1 MRASVLPDRFRARV
15 RRSPL
20 PPVVIL
26 GVNPM
31 GLAIARAL
39 ARHGVPALGIHGTR
53 PRPEGYSSA
62 WDIAHPGRPWQLAE
76 LASYLPRV
84 AELAGQRP
92 LLIPTHDLLVEFMA
106 QRRELLSSCFLF
118 ELPDDA
124 ILQRFRSK
132 RGFAEAAARHG
143 WRVPVTRFVTKQDEL
158 AECARSQTFPLI
170 IKPNLGTAAFRM
182 SSTRKAAICATPA
195 ELRQAYAE
203 FSAWES
209 DMVVQE
215 WVPGGDEEVSF
226 SLHYFTREL
235 REVGRFAGRKLRQ
248 WPPRC
253 GSTTVAIPFPDA
265 ELSESA
271 AQLLSS
277 SGCSGFCSVEYK
289 RDPRSGLRY
298 IIEATVGRP
307 DLQIGL
313 AVGNGVDLISRAYS
327 HLTGSVLS
335 EPPPPA
341 RPCRWIWLAPDLQ
354 AARAYQREGQLT
366 LSGYLRSLRGPRIFA
381 VWDPRDLSMY
391 PSLLLGFFGFW
402 LAWLAGRVRRLRM
415 RAQKPE

>member
-1 MRASVLPDRFRARV
+1 
-15 RRSPL
+15 
-20 PPVVIL
+20 VVIL
-26 GVNPM
+26 GVNPL

-39 ARHGVPALGIHGTR
+39 ARHGAPVLAIHGNR

-62 WDIAHPGRPWQLAE
+62 WDIAHPGRPWRIAE

-106 QRRELLSSCFLF
+106 QHREPLAACFLF
-118 ELPDDA
+118 ELPGDVL
-124 ILQRFRSK
+124 LQRFRSK
-132 RGFAEAAARHG
+132 RRFAEAAARHG
-143 WRVPVTRFVTKQDEL
+143 WRVPVTRFVTNQDEL
-158 AECARSQTFPLI
+158 AECAGSLTFPLI
-170 IKPNLGTAAFRM
+170 IKPDLGTGAFRKH
-182 SSTRKAAICATPA
+182 SARKAAICATPA
-195 ELRQAYAE
+195 DLRQAYAE

-215 WVPGGDEEVSF
+215 WIPGGDEEVCF

-235 REVGRFAGRKLRQ
+235 RELGRFAGRKIRQ

-253 GSTTVAIPFPDA
+253 GNTTVAIPFPDA

-271 AQLLSS
+271 TRLLSS
-277 SGCSGFCSVEYK
+277 AGCSGFCSVEYK

-298 IIEATVGRP
+298 IIEPTVGRP

-327 HLTGSVLS
+327 HLTGTPLA

-341 RPCRWIWLAPDLQ
+341 RPRRWIWFAPDLQ

-366 LSGYLRSLRGPRIFA
+366 LSGYLRSIRGPRIYA
-381 VWDPRDLSMY
+381 VWDPRDLKMY
-391 PSLLLGFFGFW
+391 PSLLRGFFGFW
-402 LAWLAGRVRRLRM
+402 LAWFVGRVRRLRTSAP
-415 RAQKPE
+415 RQPE